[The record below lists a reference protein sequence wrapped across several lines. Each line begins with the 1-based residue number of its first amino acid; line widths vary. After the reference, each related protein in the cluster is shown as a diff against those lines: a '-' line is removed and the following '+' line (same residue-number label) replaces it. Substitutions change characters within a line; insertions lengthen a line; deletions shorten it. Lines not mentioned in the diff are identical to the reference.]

1 MSFQDDPNL
10 IRWRLYLKSPI
21 TRVFQVLA
29 TDDGRA
35 SFWAESAMENN
46 GVIHFVFPN
55 QMTWDGLILESIPP
69 QKYSVRY
76 YGNSMMTFTLEEDGE
91 GGTILTLTDT
101 GVPIQDR
108 TEVIAGWVSVLM
120 NLKAVVEFGV
130 DLRNHDVTR
139 QWDNGFVEN

>member
-10 IRWRLYLKSPI
+10 IHWRLYLKSPI
-21 TRVFQVLA
+21 TGVFQVLA

-76 YGNSMMTFTLEEDGE
+76 YGNSVTTFTLEEDGE
-91 GGTILTLTDT
+91 GGTILTLTDA

-130 DLRNHDVTR
+130 DLRNHDMTR

>member
-10 IRWRLYLKSPI
+10 IHWRLYLKSPI
-21 TRVFQVLA
+21 TGVFQVLA

-55 QMTWDGLILESIPP
+55 QMTWDGPILASIPP

-76 YGNSMMTFTLEEDGE
+76 YGNSVTTFTLEEDGE
-91 GGTILTLTDT
+91 GGTILTLTDA

-130 DLRNHDVTR
+130 DLRNHDMTR

>member
-10 IRWRLYLKSPI
+10 IRWRLYLKMPN
-21 TRVFQVLA
+21 TRVFQALS
-29 TDDGRA
+29 TDAGRA
-35 SFWAESAMENN
+35 SFWAESAMETN
-46 GVIHFVFPN
+46 GVIQFVFPN
-55 QMTWDGLILESIPP
+55 QMTWDAHILESIPP
-69 QKYSVRY
+69 KKYVVQY
-76 YGNSMMTFTLEEDGE
+76 FGNSITAFTLEEDGE
-91 GGTILTLTDT
+91 GGTILSLTDA

>member
-21 TRVFQVLA
+21 TRVFLVLS
-29 TDDGRA
+29 TDAGRA
-35 SFWAESAMENN
+35 SFWAESAMEIN

-69 QKYSVRY
+69 QKFSVRY
-76 YGNSMMTFTLEEDGE
+76 YGNSTTTFTLREEGE
-91 GGTILTLTDT
+91 GGTILTLTDA
-101 GVPIQDR
+101 GVPILDR

-139 QWDNGFVEN
+139 QWDNAFVEN

>member
-21 TRVFQVLA
+21 TRVFQALS
-29 TDDGRA
+29 TDAGRA
-35 SFWAESAMENN
+35 SFWAESAMEIN

-69 QKYSVRY
+69 QKFSVRY
-76 YGNSMMTFTLEEDGE
+76 YGNSTTTFTLREEGE
-91 GGTILTLTDT
+91 GGTILTLTDA
-101 GVPIQDR
+101 GVPILDR

-139 QWDNGFVEN
+139 QWDNNFVEN

>member
-21 TRVFQVLA
+21 TRVFQALS
-29 TDDGRA
+29 TDAGRA
-35 SFWAESAMENN
+35 SFWVESAKEIN
-46 GVIHFVFPN
+46 GVIHFMFPN

-76 YGNSMMTFTLEEDGE
+76 YGNSTTTFTLEEDGE
-91 GGTILTLTDT
+91 GGSILTLTDA
-101 GVPIQDR
+101 GVPIQNR